1 VRALTGP
8 GARPGGGGGGGG
20 GAEAP
25 GGLSTL
31 LAYRQRSDKV
41 PNKGLHLQGPGPAQ
55 REEQEQAQ
63 GPREEEAEAEAGND
77 Y

>member
-8 GARPGGGGGGGG
+8 GARLGGGGGGGG
-20 GAEAP
+20 GAKAL

-41 PNKGLHLQGPGPAQ
+41 LNKGLYLQGPGPAW

-63 GPREEEAEAEAGND
+63 GPREEEVEVEAGND